1 MEKLIVFDGNSI
13 LNRAFY
19 GVRPLSNQEGL
30 PTNAIFGFVN
40 IIRRAMQEAGDA
52 LKYAA
57 IAFDRKEPTFRHKAC
72 DFYKANRKGMPEE
85 LALQMPYAKEVAA
98 ALGLTVVELAGF
110 EADDLIGTLTENFS
124 RRGTECIIVTGDR
137 DSFQLVNNRVTVHL
151 AATNETRVTGVKE
164 IFEQYGVDPK
174 RLIDV
179 KAIMGDSSDNIPGVA
194 GIGEKGAV
202 KLICTYGDVEGVYA
216 NIQDI
221 KGALKDKLLAGKEM
235 AYTSRFLAEIR
246 LDAPIDTSAEG
257 YVYTG
262 QNVPALR
269 ELYTKLEFRKLLEQ
283 LPGEETPAPEAQLP
297 AEVIYEDAESV
308 SACRLA
314 VLPAEDGCL
323 AFDGEKGYRISWD
336 KAHTLFTAEKTLLVW
351 SVKETLHTLWNRG
364 LEAACD
370 MEDLSLLA
378 YLSSPADNGISF
390 AGAVFRAASAV
401 VENTP
406 DPALYFLLYDTFR
419 PSLTE
424 ALEKLYVEV
433 EKPLAYVLA
442 DMEKEGF
449 LLDRSG
455 LERFTAS
462 LEEEIELYAQ
472 QIYALAGH
480 EFNINSPKQL
490 GEVLFEERKLP
501 HYKKTKSGY
510 STDAETLEKLAV
522 YDPLVQLILDYRKA
536 AKLKSTYG
544 EGLLKVISESG
555 RVHTTFKQTMT
566 LTGRLSSAEP
576 NLQNIPVRTEKGRE
590 LRKFFTAKEGC
601 VLVDA
606 DYSQIELRLL
616 AHISGDEALC
626 AAFREGADIHTATA
640 AQVYGVPMEMVTGE
654 MRKSAKAVNFGIIYG
669 IGEYSLSQDIGVS
682 VKEAKNFIARYF
694 EKYPAIR
701 DYMEWAKAFAAEHGY
716 VETLYGRRREI
727 PEMKQANKMRRAFGE
742 RVAMNTPIQ
751 GTAADLIKIAMIRVA
766 HALQKAGLEA
776 KLILQIHDE
785 LIVEAPEREAEQ
797 VKAMLEKEMTRAA
810 EFAVPLVADAK
821 IGKRWYDAKD

>member
-19 GVRPLSNQEGL
+19 GVRPLSNKEGL
-30 PTNAIFGFVN
+30 PTHAVFGFVN
-40 IIRRAMQEAGDA
+40 IIRRAIQEAGEN

-85 LALQMPYAKEVAA
+85 LAVQLPFAKEVAS
-98 ALGLTVVELAGF
+98 ALGLTVVETPGF
-110 EADDLIGTLTENFS
+110 EADDIIGTLTETFS
-124 RRGTECIIVTGDR
+124 SRGTECIIVTGDR
-137 DSFQLVNNRVTVHL
+137 DSFQLVNDRVTVHL
-151 AATNETRVTGVKE
+151 AANNETRITGVKE
-164 IFEQYGVDPK
+164 IFDLYGVAPK
-174 RLIDV
+174 GLIEI

-194 GIGEKGAV
+194 GIGEKGAI
-202 KLICTYGDVEGVYA
+202 KLIGQYGSVEGVY
-216 NIQDI
+216 QHLDEI
-221 KGALKDKLLAGKEM
+221 KGALHDKLENGKDM
-235 AYTSRFLAEIR
+235 AFTSRFLAEIR
-246 LDAPIDTSAEG
+246 LDAPVALEAED
-257 YVYTG
+257 YLYEG

-283 LPGEETPAPEAQLP
+283 LPAEEASAPKADLPQAVEYPPASHVEA
-297 AEVIYEDAESV
+297 EI
-308 SACRLA
+308 LA
-314 VLPAEDGCL
+314 VFPTEEGIK
-323 AFDGEKGYRISWD
+323 AFDGTKGYLISWENAPALFD
-336 KAHTLFTAEKTLLVW
+336 KKKRVLVW
-351 SVKETLHTLWNRG
+351 SIKETLHILWNKG
-364 LEAACD
+364 VQPESD

-390 AGAVFRAASAV
+390 AGAVFRATETT
-401 VENTP
+401 VEDLP
-406 DPALYFLLYDTFR
+406 DPSLFFLLQETFR

-424 ALEKLYVEV
+424 ALEKLYTRV

-442 DMEKEGF
+442 EMEKEGF
-449 LLDRSG
+449 LLDKEG
-455 LERFTAS
+455 LERFTAA
-462 LEEEIELYAQ
+462 LEEEMALYTQ

-480 EFNINSPKQL
+480 PFNINSPKQL

-510 STDAETLEKLAV
+510 STDAETLEKLAL

-544 EGLLKVISESG
+544 EGLLKVISDDG

-566 LTGRLSSAEP
+566 MTGRLSSAEP

-626 AAFREGADIHTATA
+626 TAFREGADIHTATA

-682 VKEAKNFIARYF
+682 VKEAKSFIARYF

-701 DYMEWAKAFAAEHGY
+701 DYMEWAKSFAAEHGY

-727 PEMKQANKMRRAFGE
+727 PEMKQTNKMRRAFGE

-751 GTAADLIKIAMIRVA
+751 GTAADLIKIAMIRVD
-766 HALQKAGLEA
+766 HALKKAGLKA

-785 LIVEAPEREAEQ
+785 LIVESPVEEAEQ
-797 VKAMLEKEMTRAA
+797 VMALLEKEMIGADT
-810 EFAVPLVADAK
+810 FAVPLVADAK
-821 IGKRWYDAKD
+821 MGKRWYDAKD